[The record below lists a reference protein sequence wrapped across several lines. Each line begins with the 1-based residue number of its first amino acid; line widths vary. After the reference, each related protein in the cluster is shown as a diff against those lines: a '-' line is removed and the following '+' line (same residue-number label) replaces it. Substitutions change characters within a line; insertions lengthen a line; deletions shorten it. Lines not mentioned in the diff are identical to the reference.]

1 MNRTRGR
8 NMEPSAEE
16 GLVFKEEIHIPT
28 SWGYLAG
35 VVKVYVQCLKKILL
49 LNEFE

>member
-1 MNRTRGR
+1 
-8 NMEPSAEE
+8 MEPTAEE

-35 VVKVYVQCLKKILL
+35 VVKA
-49 LNEFE
+49 